1 MKGLPRTDSRR
12 WFGFFRNEFFELKV
26 RRLNHF
32 GECIVGPERRVNSK
46 FEHFVDEHD
55 KIMTENLTERF
66 VGHGN
71 VGLASEAI
79 PKLALNHRKG
89 GFDVGPLMIMGQK
102 LIPLEL
108 KVMEHFR
115 PSTAAIPAMV
125 PTKRDV
131 RRSSEIGYRIGVH
144 TRSVPFVG
152 GDFGN
157 LKVLGGSASQ
167 RRKELGV
174 MRVPSMNFNGGH
186 NVGLDAAHKMDLDPI
201 VLLFGN
207 AVLVI
212 VPASE
217 MASSKAGRIDGEV
230 RFNRLERQA
239 ALLNETAENGSQF
252 GILKI
257 VGDGIEVWNLGD
269 KSAIVSFS
277 QVTHEAALRDGGI
290 NFEHDAENGIGQRQ
304 ARSASL
310 GRGVKRPAQSSASR
324 IWNLSCS

>member
-1 MKGLPRTDSRR
+1 VDKY
-12 WFGFFRNEFFELKV
+12 NE
-26 RRLNHF
+26 
-32 GECIVGPERRVNSK
+32 
-46 FEHFVDEHD
+46 
-55 KIMTENLTERF
+55 IMAENLTERF

-71 VGLASEAI
+71 IGLASEAVAE
-79 PKLALNHRKG
+79 LALNHAES
-89 GFDVGPLMIMGQK
+89 GFDVGPLMVMRQK
-102 LIPLEL
+102 LVALKLE
-108 KVMEHFR
+108 VMKHLGPR
-115 PSTAAIPAMV
+115 TAAIPAMV
-125 PTKRDV
+125 LSERNI
-131 RRSSEIGYRIGVH
+131 RRGSEGSDRIGVC
-144 TRSVPFVG
+144 TRSIPFIS